1 MGYIAML
8 LLAALAG
15 VAFSL
20 QGPLNAGLAQH
31 TGSATTA
38 AFLSFVVGVASAT
51 VIAGVATAFGRG
63 GTLLPDGV
71 PRHLFLAGCLGAFG
85 VITMTIIVPRIGVTM
100 AIAAMMAGQLG
111 AALVTDR
118 MGWFGASGAEL
129 STRRL
134 AGAGLMMVA
143 VWMMRR

>member
-1 MGYIAML
+1 MAYIAML

-15 VAFSL
+15 VAFSM
-20 QGPLNAGLAQH
+20 QGPLNAALSQH

-38 AFLSFVVGVASAT
+38 SFLSFVVGLAT
-51 VIAGVATAFGRG
+51 ATMIAGIATAFGRG
-63 GTLLPDGV
+63 GSLLPDGV
-71 PRHLFLAGCLGAFG
+71 PRYLYLAGCLGAFG
-85 VITMTIIVPRIGVTM
+85 VITMTIIVPRLGVTM

-118 MGWFGASGAEL
+118 MGWFGTEASEL
-129 STRRL
+129 SPRRL
-134 AGAGLMMVA
+134 AGAALMMVA